1 MTNAANLNTPS
12 SKAGQALPSDP
23 DAVPN
28 GLSQI
33 EIGAPQKYRNLSVFP
48 LIAKDARSAAY
59 ITLDEA
65 LDRHVAMVTE
75 VSEGGVVPELRFEN
89 KGVAPVLLV
98 DGEELVGARQNRV
111 LNLTILVGA
120 HTELVIPVSCVEA
133 GRWSYNSRHFGSAN
147 CSLFAAARAAK
158 IGQVSESLRDSGMR
172 RSNQGAI
179 WNDISAKAA
188 RFGTRSATEAM
199 SDIYMDA
206 SGNVHSY
213 TAAISCVPG
222 QVGGVFAVN
231 DQIFGVE
238 LFNSPSTYQ
247 KLSAKLVSS
256 YAMEALDQECLG
268 GGAVDAEAV
277 SAFLG
282 QIAAAATETFEAV
295 GQGTDLRLRGTGIV
309 GAGLVVD
316 DQIVHLSAFME
327 PA

>member
-1 MTNAANLNTPS
+1 M
-12 SKAGQALPSDP
+12 
-23 DAVPN
+23 
-28 GLSQI
+28 
-33 EIGAPQKYRNLSVFP
+33 FP
-48 LIAKDARSAAY
+48 LVAKDARLAAY

-65 LDRHVAMVTE
+65 LDRQLATVTE

-133 GRWSYNSRHFGSAN
+133 GRWSYNSRHFGSAKR
-147 CSLFAAARAAK
+147 SLYAAARAAK
-158 IGQVSESLRDSGMR
+158 MGQVSESLRDSGTR

-188 RFGTRSATEAM
+188 RFGTRLRHRSDVRHLRGASEDVEA
-199 SDIYMDA
+199 
-206 SGNVHSY
+206 Y
-213 TAAISCVPG
+213 TAAISGVPG

-231 DQIFGVE
+231 DQIFGIE
-238 LFNSPSTYQ
+238 LFDSPNTYQ
-247 KLSAKLVSS
+247 KLATKLVSS
-256 YAMEALDQECLG
+256 YAMEALDQECLD

-282 QIAAAATETFEAV
+282 AHRRGRHRDIQGSGPRNRPATAWHWN
-295 GQGTDLRLRGTGIV
+295 RRC
-309 GAGLVVD
+309 GLGR
-316 DQIVHLSAFME
+316 
-327 PA
+327 

>member
-1 MTNAANLNTPS
+1 MTNAAHPNTPS
-12 SKAGQALPSDP
+12 NKGSQALPNELGPVS
-23 DAVPN
+23 N

-133 GRWSYNSRHFGSAN
+133 GRWSYNSRHFGSAKR
-147 CSLFAAARAAK
+147 SLFAAARAAK
-158 IGQVSESLRDSGMR
+158 MEQVSESLRDSGMR

-179 WNDISAKAA
+179 WSDISAKAA
-188 RFGTRSATEAM
+188 RFGARSATEAM
-199 SDIYMDA
+199 SDIYVKA
-206 SGNVHSY
+206 SGGVDAY
-213 TAAISCVPG
+213 TAAIRGVPD

-231 DQIFGVE
+231 DQVFGVE
-238 LFNSPSTYQ
+238 LFDSPDTYQ
-247 KLSAKLVSS
+247 KLATRLVGS
-256 YAMEALDQECLG
+256 YAVEALDQDRSD

-282 QIAAAATETFEAV
+282 HIAAAATETFQAV

-309 GAGLVVD
+309 GAGLLVD
-316 DQIVHLSAFME
+316 DQIIHLSAFTE

>member
-1 MTNAANLNTPS
+1 MTNAAHPNTPS
-12 SKAGQALPSDP
+12 NKASQTLPSDL
-23 DAVPN
+23 AAISNV
-28 GLSQI
+28 LSQI
-33 EIGAPQKYRNLSVFP
+33 EIGVRQTYRNLTVFP
-48 LIAKDARSAAY
+48 LVAKEARPAAY

-65 LDRHVAMVTE
+65 LDRHVATVTE

-133 GRWSYNSRHFGSAN
+133 GRWSYNSRHFGSAKR
-147 CSLFAAARAAK
+147 SLYAAARAAK
-158 IGQVSESLRDSGMR
+158 MGQVSESLRDSGTR

-199 SDIYMDA
+199 SDIYVEA
-206 SGNVHSY
+206 SGDVEAY
-213 TAAISCVPG
+213 TAAISGVPG

-231 DQIFGVE
+231 DQIFGIE
-238 LFNSPSTYQ
+238 LFDSPDTYQ
-247 KLSAKLVSS
+247 KLATKLVSS
-256 YAMEALDQECLG
+256 YAMEALDQERLDG
-268 GGAVDAEAV
+268 GDVDAEAV

-282 QIAAAATETFEAV
+282 HIAAAATETFKAV
-295 GQGTDLRLRGTGIV
+295 GQGTDLRLAWTGIV

-316 DQIVHLSAFME
+316 DHIVHLSAFME